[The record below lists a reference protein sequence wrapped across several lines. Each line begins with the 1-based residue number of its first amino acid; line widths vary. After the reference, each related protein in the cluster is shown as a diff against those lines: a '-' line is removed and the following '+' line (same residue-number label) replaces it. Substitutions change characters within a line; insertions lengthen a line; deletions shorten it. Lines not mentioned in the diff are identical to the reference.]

1 MAKFGRPLEF
11 YRILRMI
18 SAFSYIFCYFPIF
31 IADVIILMKV
41 RWGSQI
47 LVLAIETILLQIL
60 IIVLSYF
67 EAKRPPAELLSVG
80 STQYTT
86 INPRQKRK
94 EQKVMSGY
102 QEAYQSEDDDYEE
115 GVPEVDEKNLIR
127 SKEEHQ

>member
-1 MAKFGRPLEF
+1 M
-11 YRILRMI
+11 
-18 SAFSYIFCYFPIF
+18 
-31 IADVIILMKV
+31 
-41 RWGSQI
+41 
-47 LVLAIETILLQIL
+47 
-60 IIVLSYF
+60 LSYL

-115 GVPEVDEKNLIR
+115 GVPEVDEKQFIR
-127 SKEEHQ
+127 SKEEH